1 MSVIN
6 RMLTDLERRGA
17 HQAPGAPDLRPAAP
31 AQPPRTARRP
41 WSHLALALA
50 LLVVASLLWVQRGP
64 GIADQVRYTLGAP
77 ASAEPAPI
85 AEVAVATP
93 DPPQLAAVAD
103 PLQAELTGLRFATD
117 DSGETALILAFA
129 GEPPPLALPP
139 LSDGVLDL
147 WLSARSHD
155 VAVPAPPADQDLFRQ
170 LSLVGGDTATRLRIN
185 LADDARLGFEHGGV
199 DAGDRASIRL
209 SARRPVAAR
218 SDSET
223 ESSDGTDGAA
233 QAAQEPEPRTVAV
246 DTGSGDGDH
255 GGVNGVADAD
265 ADAATATAELEPI
278 RVAAE
283 SKPEVRSEQASSPE
297 VRARRRYSEARD
309 ALADGNLRR
318 SRRLLEEAIELDG
331 DLHSARE
338 VLVALLLRAGDSEP
352 ARNVLA
358 EGIARAPARP
368 AYARPY
374 ARLLIDADQP
384 DVAAE
389 VLEGARI
396 NAEGD
401 LEFHALLA
409 NAYRRAGN
417 HRAAMAEYTE
427 ALEIDS
433 TQSSLWLGLAI
444 SLAGEGHADQAVDAF
459 REARATGQLSDSL
472 DRWAQQRIEA
482 LADGRGEQ

>member
-31 AQPPRTARRP
+31 APPPRTARRP
-41 WSHLALALA
+41 WTHLALALA
-50 LLVVASLLWVQRGP
+50 LLAVASLLWVQRGP

-117 DSGETALILAFA
+117 DRGEIALILAFA

-170 LSLVGGDTATRLRIN
+170 LSLAGGDTATRLRIN

-209 SARRPVAAR
+209 SARRPVAAQGDR
-218 SDSET
+218 GSESGDS
-223 ESSDGTDGAA
+223 TDEVT
-233 QAAQEPEPRTVAV
+233 QTSEEPEPRTVAA
-246 DTGSGDGDH
+246 DAGAGDGDP
-255 GGVNGVADAD
+255 GGVNGVADATT
-265 ADAATATAELEPI
+265 ATATAELEPI
-278 RVAAE
+278 RVAADAE
-283 SKPEVRSEQASSPE
+283 PEVRSEQASSPE

-338 VLVALLLRAGDSEP
+338 VLVALLLRAGDHEP

-374 ARLLIDADQP
+374 ARLLIEADQP
-384 DVAAE
+384 GVAAE